1 MSHLLVFQG
10 PAQFPC
16 PHPSSTEQEIR
27 SPHGGQWDQWANG
40 DTCAPRGPP
49 DEGARLLSALV
60 RVEPGA
66 EAPEPLG
73 GQQAMSHCPRAP
85 EALHELR

>member
-1 MSHLLVFQG
+1 MEVNG
-10 PAQFPC
+10 
-16 PHPSSTEQEIR
+16 IN
-27 SPHGGQWDQWANG
+27 GQTVTPVPPQ
-40 DTCAPRGPP
+40 GPP